1 MSEGVL
7 KGKIVSGLL
16 KNKAKLIL
24 IVGILGIALIFLS
37 SFFESGNSNTDKDKD
52 NVNILTSDQYCEL
65 LEKKVK
71 TIVTGITGSKNSVVV
86 VTLDTGVQYVYADN
100 EKRQTSNSEQ
110 SDKKENSDSNEQNY
124 IIITDKNGD
133 EQPLIIT
140 EYMPSVRG
148 VAIVCEGGYDPT
160 VTDRIKNA
168 VMSALDITSKKIY
181 VTGK

>member
-7 KGKIVSGLL
+7 KGKNISKLL
-16 KNKAKLIL
+16 QNKAKLIFA
-24 IVGILGIALIFLS
+24 VGILGIGLIFLS
-37 SFFESGNSNTDKDKD
+37 SFFDGNSKTNTTQKDD
-52 NVNILTSDQYCEL
+52 VNSMASNEYCEQ

-86 VTLDTGVQYVYADN
+86 VTLDTGIQYIYADN
-100 EKRQTSNSEQ
+100 KKQQTSNSEQ
-110 SDKKENSDSNEQNY
+110 SDKKENSDSNEHNY

-148 VAIVCEGGYDPT
+148 VAIVCEGGYDQA
-160 VTDRIKNA
+160 VCEQIKNA
-168 VMSALDITSKKIY
+168 VMSALNITSKKIY